1 MKKMMKR
8 ILSLAVV
15 SVMLVLLTACGE
27 QDKFIGSWEAEVN
40 MAEYIM
46 KSMVEEDAEVAEYF
60 DIEDFTLVLQ
70 MTFNS
75 DGTYTKGIDMEA
87 AKEAFAGLQ
96 KDFENGVTK
105 YLEDVIKTSGLDM
118 SVEDVL
124 EASGT
129 TLDEMVEESFGTSVL
144 DELAEEMKSGGNFEV
159 KEGKLYLS
167 DGEENTID
175 ENVYETYEISKDEL
189 KLLESIG
196 SEDEDDVE
204 ELYPLIFKR
213 VK

>member
-129 TLDEMVEESFGTSVL
+129 TLDEMVEESFGSSVL
-144 DELAEEMKSGGNFEV
+144 VELAEEMKSGGNFEV

>member
-46 KSMVEEDAEVAEYF
+46 KSMVEEDAEVAEYI

>member
-129 TLDEMVEESFGTSVL
+129 TLDEMVEESFGSSVL

>member
-87 AKEAFAGLQ
+87 TKEAFAGLQ
-96 KDFENGVTK
+96 KDFKNGVTK
-105 YLEDVIKTSGLDM
+105 YLEDEIKSNGLDI